1 LRIRRA
7 LALACILCLRYQLI
21 KTVFAIPNSYIGMDF
36 DYIMV
41 NFHTAKKINSPVSEV
56 WKILSDVDR
65 EPEFWHG
72 TKSIRNITKSDKVV
86 EREVVI
92 AFKNSVCK
100 ETVTIDPMKSITTV
114 ITDGPLKGKKV
125 VVINPDGDKESIVD
139 VEWDIRLSGFMGI
152 FSKMVK
158 KHILEGTNDALER
171 ISKVVEK

>member
-1 LRIRRA
+1 M
-7 LALACILCLRYQLI
+7 
-21 KTVFAIPNSYIGMDF
+21 PNSYIGIDF
-36 DYIMV
+36 DLTMV
-41 NFHTAKKINSPVSEV
+41 NFHTAKKINAPVSEV
-56 WKILSDVDR
+56 WKILSDIDR

-72 TKSIRNITKSDKVV
+72 TKSIKNITKSDKVV

-92 AFKNSVCK
+92 AFKSSICK
-100 ETVTIDPMKSITTV
+100 ETVTIDPMKSITTE

-125 VVINPDGDKESIVD
+125 VVINPDGDQESIVD